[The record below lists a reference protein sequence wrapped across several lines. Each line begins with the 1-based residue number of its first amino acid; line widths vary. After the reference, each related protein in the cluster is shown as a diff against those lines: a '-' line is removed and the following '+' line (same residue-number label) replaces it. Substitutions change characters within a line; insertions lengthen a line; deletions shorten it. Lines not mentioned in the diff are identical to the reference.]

1 MDWRIKRTMKG
12 IRRTFGVVPRRAKA
26 LVKADLLEMLVLVN
40 RQKPVERGARPGVVV
55 DRCCRRLAMTF
66 SRRIFTLTLAATG
79 AAACASDAFTQAQ
92 LNEKEP
98 QAVALGYVADSARA
112 ATKKSPKH
120 DDAQLCNG
128 CALWQSKPTDPKSSR
143 ALFSG
148 KQVNARGWCSAWAK
162 KA

>member
-1 MDWRIKRTMKG
+1 MDWLIKRTMKG

-79 AAACASDAFTQAQ
+79 AAACASDAFAQAQ

-98 QAVALGYVADSARA
+98 QAWRSATSQIRPGPLRRNPRSTKRPAVQRLRTVAIEADRPEEQPRA
-112 ATKKSPKH
+112 VLRQAG
-120 DDAQLCNG
+120 QRQG
-128 CALWQSKPTDPKSSR
+128 
-143 ALFSG
+143 G
-148 KQVNARGWCSAWAK
+148 CSAWAK